1 MAINVFPNIVRVASF
16 GARDFRPEIVKVI
29 LIVLTLL
36 SATSCASRKDIVF
49 MNDIP
54 DHDTLYAKV
63 ETQIQHKIQ
72 LRPGDQISIN
82 VSARNKEL
90 SEMFNRVS
98 AQSDK
103 GVNSYTID
111 EMGEIEFPFI
121 GKIRIAGL
129 DRMQT
134 EEYIKSKIIESE
146 LIKEPFVSVEYT
158 NLGFYK
164 LGDWGGGFVPFQKDQ
179 TNILEAVALAGDIPV
194 NSLRQNVLVI
204 RRNQD
209 GSENTYRVDFTSREK
224 LYSSPAYFVQQNDII
239 YVEPNNKTLQQTTF
253 NGTVLHNYMT
263 YISLFSTA
271 LSIFLLVKNLK

>member
-1 MAINVFPNIVRVASF
+1 MVVKVLKKIVSVNVFVFVFVFVQLCS
-16 GARDFRPEIVKVI
+16 
-29 LIVLTLL
+29 
-36 SATSCASRKDIVF
+36 SCASRKDIVF
-49 MNDIP
+49 LNDIP

-63 ETQIQHKIQ
+63 ETQLQQKIQ
-72 LRPGDQISIN
+72 LRPGDQVSIN

-98 AQSDK
+98 VQSEK
-103 GVNSYTID
+103 GTNSYTID

-134 EEYIKSKIIESE
+134 EEYIKNKIIESE

-164 LGDWGGGFVPFQKDQ
+164 LGEWGGGFVPFQKDQ
-179 TNILEAVALAGDIPV
+179 TNILEAVALAGDIPI
-194 NSLRQNVLVI
+194 NGLRKNVLVI
-204 RRNQD
+204 RRNLD
-209 GSENTYRVDFTSREK
+209 GSESTYRLDFTNREL
-224 LYSSPAYFVQQNDII
+224 LYHSPAYFVQQNDII
-239 YVEPNNKTLQQTTF
+239 YVEPNNKQLQQTTF
-253 NGTVLHNYMT
+253 NGQTVHNYMT

-271 LSIFLLVKNLK
+271 LSIYLLIKNLK

>member
-1 MAINVFPNIVRVASF
+1 MNLSVQNKVKVNV
-16 GARDFRPEIVKVI
+16 IVKFFVFVFV
-29 LIVLTLL
+29 IVLMLV
-36 SATSCASRKDIVF
+36 SASSCASRKDIVF
-49 MNDIP
+49 MCDIP

-63 ETQIQHKIQ
+63 ENQLQHKIQ
-72 LRPGDQISIN
+72 LRPGDQVSIN

-98 AQSDK
+98 AQSEK
-103 GVNSYTID
+103 GANSYTID

-134 EEYIKSKIIESE
+134 EEYIKNKIIESE
-146 LIKEPFVSVEYT
+146 LIKEPYVSVEYT

-164 LGDWGGGFVPFQKDQ
+164 LGDWGGGFIPFIQDQ

-209 GSENTYRVDFTSREK
+209 GSESTYRLDFTNREK
-224 LYSSPAYFVQQNDII
+224 LYNSPAYYVQQNDII
-239 YVEPNNKTLQQTTF
+239 YVEPNNKTLQSTTF
-253 NGTVLHNYMT
+253 NGSLVYNYMT
-263 YISLFSTA
+263 YISFFSTA
-271 LSIFLLVKNLK
+271 LSIYLLIKNLK

>member
-1 MAINVFPNIVRVASF
+1 MYFPVLNPQNKFIVRVSVF
-16 GARDFRPEIVKVI
+16 VSVMVLVI
-29 LIVLTLL
+29 LQLF
-36 SATSCASRKDIVF
+36 SSCASREDIVYL
-49 MNDIP
+49 NDIP
-54 DHDTLYAKV
+54 NHDTLYAKV
-63 ETQIQHKIQ
+63 ETQLQHKIQ
-72 LRPGDQISIN
+72 LRPGDEVNIN

-98 AQSDK
+98 TQSQK
-103 GVNSYTID
+103 GANSYTID

-134 EEYIKSKIIESE
+134 EEYIKNKIIESE
-146 LIKEPFVSVEYT
+146 LIKEPFVSVEYS

-164 LGDWGGGFVPFQKDQ
+164 LGEWGGGFVGFQKDQ
-179 TNILEAVALAGDIPV
+179 TTILEAVALAGDIPI
-194 NSLRQNVLVI
+194 NGLRQNVLVI

-209 GSENTYRVDFTSREK
+209 GSENTYRVDFTNREK
-224 LYSSPAYFVQQNDII
+224 LYNSPAYYIQQNDII

-253 NGTVLHNYMT
+253 NGVTLHNYMT

-271 LSIFLLVKNLK
+271 LSIYLLIKNLK